1 MLVVNLSKAKSQLS
15 RLITAIETKQQD
27 EIIIIKDGKPVARL
41 VGLTTS
47 SDTSARIGIAKN
59 AFVLSDTIDDKN
71 EEVTALF
78 FGDGFSKPTV

>member
-15 RLITAIETKQQD
+15 SLITAIENKQQD
-27 EIIIIKDGKPVARL
+27 EIIILKDGKPVAKL

-47 SDTSARIGIAKN
+47 SDTFARIGIAKN
-59 AFVLSDTIDDKN
+59 AFVLPDTIDDKN

-78 FGDGFSKPTV
+78 LGEGFSKPTV

>member
-15 RLITAIETKQQD
+15 SLIAAIENKQQD
-27 EIIIIKDGKPVARL
+27 EIIILKDGKPVAKL

-59 AFVLSDTIDDKN
+59 AFVLPDTIDDIN

-78 FGDGFSKPTV
+78 LGDGFSKPTV